1 MCKMTTNKILSAVAI
16 ALMGQ
21 VHLHAQDGQLSQFE
35 MGAVMLNP
43 ALTGMFEN
51 AEFRMG
57 ANVRNQWGRLG
68 SNFTT
73 TNFAYENNVDQRYGF
88 GSYLSN
94 YNMAGIMNTF
104 QFGVSGSYNVS
115 EKSAK
120 HTLSVGATLGLIY
133 KKLNMQDLIWDAQYD
148 DGHFNTDLPTGEYF
162 ERGARLMPEV
172 ALGVAYRSIERNRRV
187 NPFGNFA
194 MYHITTPDE
203 SIMRV
208 VKTDL
213 PIRYSVNG
221 GARIMVSEQVF
232 LIPQALYWRQ
242 AKAQLINV
250 GVLAEVPILGSVYSA
265 VGGGA
270 YRFGDAAVVHLG
282 IKHKS
287 SVYRF
292 SYDINTSPLK
302 KYTNNHGAFEF
313 SILYFG
319 THSGRDG
326 ARRLQSSTF

>member
-1 MCKMTTNKILSAVAI
+1 MRKMKTNKILPTI
-16 ALMGQ
+16 ALAIMGCCG
-21 VHLHAQDGQLSQFE
+21 LRAQDGQLSQYE

-73 TNFAYENNVDQRYGF
+73 TNFSYENNVQQRYGF

-94 YNMAGIMNTF
+94 NNMAGIINTF
-104 QFGVSGSYNVS
+104 QFGVSGAYNVS

-133 KKLNMQDLIWDAQYD
+133 KKLNMQELVWDAQYD
-148 DGHFNTDLPTGEYF
+148 DGYFNTDLPTGEFF
-162 ERGARLMPEV
+162 EKGARLMPEV
-172 ALGVAYRSIERNRRV
+172 ALGVAYRSIDRGRRV

-194 MYHITTPDE
+194 MYHITSPDE
-203 SIMRV
+203 SILRV
-208 VKTDL
+208 VKAPL
-213 PIRYSVNG
+213 PIRYGVNG
-221 GARIMVSEQVF
+221 GARVKVTEQVT
-232 LIPQALYWRQ
+232 LVPQALYWRQ
-242 AKAQLINV
+242 GKDQLINA
-250 GVLAEVPILGSVYSA
+250 GILAEVPILGSVYSA
-265 VGGGA
+265 VGGAA
-270 YRFGDAAVVHLG
+270 YRFGDAAIIHLG
-282 IKHKS
+282 VKHKS

-302 KYTNNHGAFEF
+302 QYTNNHGAFEF
-313 SILYFG
+313 SILYYG
-319 THSGRDG
+319 THSGRDAG
-326 ARRLQSSTF
+326 RRLQSSTF